1 MQELLEQLLGYV
13 RGAWRFRWYMHLI
26 AWPLCLGG
34 WIMVHQLPDQ
44 YEASARIYV
53 DTQSVLRPLLR
64 GLAIQGN
71 VGQEVKL
78 MTRTLLSRPNLE
90 KIARMTD
97 MDLKATTPE
106 AMEALLNRLQ
116 HTIKL
121 SGGRGRDNLYSL
133 SYTDADPQQAK
144 QVVQSLL
151 TLFVERS
158 LGDSRKDSRSAQN
171 FLDDQIKE
179 YESRLF
185 AAEERLKEF
194 KRKNI
199 GQMPN
204 DGGEYF
210 SRLQTAM
217 TRLSG
222 AELEL
227 SEAVNR
233 RNELRRQLRGEE
245 PTFGMVAPPKAQV
258 INTALDS
265 RIQGLQVRLDDLLLK
280 FTNRHPDVAALQRTI
295 GDLEAQRTKE
305 IEQLQQSM
313 PTGNTNNLDT
323 NPVYQ
328 QLRISLGGIEATVA
342 GLKVRV
348 KQFKSTVE
356 GLKQAVDTIPAIEA
370 DFKRLN
376 RDYAV
381 NKKNYDTLVARRETA
396 KMSEDASKSGD
407 NVKFRVVDPPFVPS
421 DPASPNRP
429 LLTSA
434 VLVGGWLAGI
444 AFAFFMSQIRPTY
457 DGVRSVTRELGLP
470 VLGSVSRVWNGKERL
485 KRRMEVIAF
494 GVGGLM
500 LMSVYGAY
508 MAYQLLSGGA
518 V

>member
-1 MQELLEQLLGYV
+1 MQELIDQLLGYV
-13 RGAWRFRWYMHLI
+13 RGAWRFRWYMHFV
-26 AWPLCLGG
+26 AWPLCIGG
-34 WIMVHQLPDQ
+34 WIVVHELPDQ
-44 YEASARIYV
+44 YEASARVYV

-64 GLAIQGN
+64 GLAVQGN
-71 VGQEVKL
+71 VGQEVQL

-97 MDLKATTPE
+97 MDLTATTPE
-106 AMEALLNRLQ
+106 AMEELLDRLK
-116 HTIKL
+116 HTITL
-121 SGGRGRDNLYSL
+121 SGSGRENLYSL
-133 SYTDADPQQAK
+133 KYTDKNPGQAK

-151 TLFVERS
+151 TLFVETS
-158 LGDSRKDSRSAQN
+158 LGDSRKDSRSAQG

-179 YESRLF
+179 YEARLF

-199 GQMPN
+199 GLMPT

-210 SRLQTAM
+210 SRLQTA
-217 TRLSG
+217 TARLSA

-233 RNELRRQLRGEE
+233 RDELRRQLRGEE

-258 INTALDS
+258 VNSALDS

-280 FTNRHPDVAALQRTI
+280 YTDKHPDVASLQRTI
-295 GDLEAQRTKE
+295 SDLEAQKAKE
-305 IEQLQQSM
+305 IAQLQQSM
-313 PTGNTNNLDT
+313 PQGSNNLDT

-328 QLRISLGGIEATVA
+328 QLRISLGGAEATVA
-342 GLKVRV
+342 GLEVRV
-348 KQFKSTVE
+348 KQFQSDVE
-356 GLKQAVDTIPAIEA
+356 GLKQAVDTVPKVEA

-381 NKKNYDTLVARRETA
+381 NKKNYDTLVERRETA
-396 KMSEDASKSGD
+396 KMSEDAGKAGD

-421 DPASPNRP
+421 DPVS
-429 LLTSA
+429 

-457 DGVRSVTRELGLP
+457 DGARAVTRELDLP
-470 VLGSVSRVWNGKERL
+470 VLGSVSRVWNGKEQL
-485 KRRMEVIAF
+485 KRRMEVLAF
-494 GVGGLM
+494 GVGGLA

-508 MAYQLLSGGA
+508 MAYQLLSGGTA
-518 V
+518 